1 MKANRNPKIAILTL
15 IIVLSSF
22 AILGA
27 FIYSVKAQSTFQT
40 WEMVAT
46 VEGGS
51 YSGTINVQS
60 NGDFTSSGFK
70 GNTPSGSY
78 PISVEGFMSGNIV
91 SLTLSASYDAGNGE
105 INGYGEG
112 TLNSKF
118 PSATSASGTI
128 TGTIVDPLGAR
139 SFSMSW
145 TATRTSGGSG
155 GGGGLGLFNGDSI
168 VAFVPFITA
177 GAVGIALIGVIVTV
191 FKFRRAKRQQRMQ
204 NVMDNK
210 KNKESVQWRESHQ
223 RNYQYERSPLL
234 KVQVPN
240 GIQGSLNPQSITSDQ
255 SVPITGEGISVVPP
269 GLGTLPFLNGLW
281 EKGKA
286 TLTWGAPQ
294 FDRSKYVLLGY
305 DISQMT
311 YGPASTAAQDIL
323 LYRVPPT
330 SNATIIQPFNQTYRW
345 NTSGDI
351 GGFRVDPFY
360 GELTPEG
367 QVGSQF
373 RYGGSSIRIG
383 Q

>member
-1 MKANRNPKIAILTL
+1 MKANRNPKIAILAL
-15 IIVLSSF
+15 IILLSSF
-22 AILGA
+22 AIFGA
-27 FIYSVKAQSTFQT
+27 SISTVKAQSAFQT

-60 NGDFTSSGFK
+60 NGDFTSSGFT
-70 GNTPSGSY
+70 GSTPSGSY
-78 PISVEGFMSGNIV
+78 PISVEGFMSETIV
-91 SLTLSASYDAGNGE
+91 SLTLTASYDNGNGQ

-112 TLNSKF
+112 TLNAKF

-128 TGTIVDPLGAR
+128 TGTMVDPLGAR

-155 GGGGLGLFNGDSI
+155 GGLGLFDGDSI
-168 VAFVPFITA
+168 VTFVPFIIA
-177 GAVGIALIGVIVTV
+177 GAVGIALVGVSVAV
-191 FKFRRAKRQQRMQ
+191 VKFSKAKRRQRMQ
-204 NVMDNK
+204 NVLDNK
-210 KNKESVQWRESHQ
+210 KNKEIVQWRESHP
-223 RNYQYERSPLL
+223 RNYQYQQPPPPETQAST
-234 KVQVPN
+234 
-240 GIQGSLNPQSITSDQ
+240 GIQGSLNPQPITSDQ

-269 GLGTLPFLNGLW
+269 GLGTLPFLNGVW
-281 EKGKA
+281 EKGKV
-286 TLTWGAPQ
+286 TLTWGTPQ

-305 DISQMT
+305 DISQIT

-323 LYRVPPT
+323 LFRAAPG

-351 GGFRVDPFY
+351 GGYRVDPVY
-360 GELTPEG
+360 GELNPQG
-367 QVGSQF
+367 QVGPSF
-373 RYGGSSIRIG
+373 RYGGSSIRVG